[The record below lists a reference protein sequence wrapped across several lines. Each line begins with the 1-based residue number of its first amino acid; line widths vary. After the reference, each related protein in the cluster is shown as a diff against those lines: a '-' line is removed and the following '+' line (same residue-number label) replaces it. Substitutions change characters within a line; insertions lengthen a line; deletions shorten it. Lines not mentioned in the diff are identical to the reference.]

1 MNKAS
6 NNNNVLVDSKKR
18 SYLGEI
24 GAILVGL
31 IAALLLRI
39 LMPVG
44 DKINYA
50 AILIAIV
57 FVVSVVTVGYFLFRK
72 KNEKDCTD
80 D

>member
-6 NNNNVLVDSKKR
+6 NNNDVLVDSKKR

-72 KNEKDCTD
+72 KNEKDCMD

>member
-6 NNNNVLVDSKKR
+6 NNNDVLVDNRKR

>member
-6 NNNNVLVDSKKR
+6 NNNDVLVDSKKR